1 MLELLSGIAQ
11 GFAQNQQERLQLE
24 EKREFRKLQEKM
36 FKRQLDMQ
44 EEAHTAK
51 SKLLELISPL
61 MVDMQDHEGSGT
73 APAQI
78 PGSSLKDVLAS
89 PEGQALALQSGVG
102 ITDLLGATKPGL
114 TEMLAGGQMQG
125 ALGGMELSGV
135 KVGPRGEMMP
145 DFTRPKFKGEFPSP
159 DGFMIRYDEFGR
171 EMGRRPMA
179 PSERKHPEQTQGQT
193 QADKKFAEEYVEFK
207 ASGGYADVQKQLTQ
221 LRGVSKNLETQP
233 LTGPV
238 IGNVP
243 ERALKVMNPNAVAAR
258 DMVFDTAQRNL
269 RLILG
274 PQFTAKEGEALLG
287 RAYDIALPPAE
298 NKKRVDRLIT
308 QIETAARAKQEA
320 IDYFEKNGT
329 LTGFKGKLWTLADFM
344 SNTETSKPSLKG
356 PGKKDDPLG
365 IR

>member
-1 MLELLSGIAQ
+1 MSELLSGLVQ
-11 GFAQNQQERLQLE
+11 GFAQSQKDRLAQEE
-24 EKREFRKLQEKM
+24 NDEIRKLRVKM
-36 FKRQLDMQ
+36 FQRQLDM
-44 EEAHTAK
+44 ENEAKTAQ
-51 SKLLELISPL
+51 SALLDLLAPTGIP
-61 MVDMQDHEGSGT
+61 MQDHEGGGSG
-73 APAQI
+73 PAQL
-78 PGSSLKDVLAS
+78 PGRSLTQVLAS
-89 PEGQALALQSGVG
+89 PEGQRLALQSGVK
-102 ITDLLGATKPGL
+102 ITDLLGATRPGL
-114 TEMLAGGQMQG
+114 PEMLAGGQMQG

-135 KVGPRGEMMP
+135 KVGPRGEVMP

-159 DGFMIRYDEFGR
+159 DGSMIRYDEFGR
-171 EMGRRPMA
+171 EMSRRPMA
-179 PSERKHPEQTQGQT
+179 PSERKPPEQTQGQT

-221 LRGVSKNLETQP
+221 LRGVSKNLETQS

-243 ERALKVMNPNAVAAR
+243 ERALKVMNPNAIAAR

-320 IDYFEKNGT
+320 IDYFEKKGT

-344 SNTETSKPSLKG
+344 NDTKPSLKG
-356 PGKKDDPLG
+356 LGKNSDPLG